1 MKNSLK
7 VVFVIIGTLIGAG
20 FASGKEVYIFF
31 NKYGSLGLLGVVLS
45 GIFISI
51 VIYKVLKIT
60 KENEL
65 QSYNN
70 LITGISKSK
79 NISKLLKNIISVFL
93 LISFFVMVSGF
104 ASYFYEQ
111 LGINSVVMSII
122 MAILCFITFNKN
134 IEGITK
140 VNTILIPF
148 LIVFIVISAILNS
161 KCFINNFNYI
171 DVNMSIKNE
180 ISFSNNWIIS
190 AILYASYNSII
201 LIPILIG
208 LKGIVEKKSI
218 GKISCLT
225 GIIFIILGISL
236 YSLLTSGQNYVQ
248 YLDIPI
254 IFIMKQFGNIYSN
267 IYGIVV
273 AIAIFTS
280 AISAGYGF
288 LEKFEY
294 SKSTYKKVSV
304 IICVV
309 SVFVAMIKFS
319 YLVEILYPIF
329 GLLGFISYSPTP
341 WRLCRGLPCYG
352 GSLPKEGAPSHRRM
366 QFLSLPASRSVRNSR
381 RDPRRW
387 PGRASSFLPAGGC
400 LGTNEGVRCRS
411 RSLGAFCRG

>member
-218 GKISCLT
+218 GKISCL
-225 GIIFIILGISL
+225 SL

-319 YLVEILYPIF
+319 YLVEILYPIC
-329 GLLGFISYSPTP
+329 GLLGFIQII
-341 WRLCRGLPCYG
+341 LILKANKV
-352 GSLPKEGAPSHRRM
+352 LKK
-366 QFLSLPASRSVRNSR
+366 
-381 RDPRRW
+381 
-387 PGRASSFLPAGGC
+387 
-400 LGTNEGVRCRS
+400 
-411 RSLGAFCRG
+411 

>member
-7 VVFVIIGTLIGAG
+7 VVLVIIGTLIGAG

-31 NKYGSLGLLGVVLS
+31 NQYGSLGLLGVVLS

-60 KENEL
+60 KENEV
-65 QSYNN
+65 QNYNN

-79 NISKLLKNIISVFL
+79 NIS
-93 LISFFVMVSGF
+93 F

-171 DVNMSIKNE
+171 DVNMSIKSE

-218 GKISCLT
+218 GKISRLT

-329 GLLGFISYSPTP
+329 GLLGFIQII
-341 WRLCRGLPCYG
+341 LILKANKV
-352 GSLPKEGAPSHRRM
+352 LKK
-366 QFLSLPASRSVRNSR
+366 
-381 RDPRRW
+381 
-387 PGRASSFLPAGGC
+387 
-400 LGTNEGVRCRS
+400 
-411 RSLGAFCRG
+411 